1 MNNTGGR
8 RGIEVE
14 FGVASI
20 RASGPD
26 SVRPICGAAIEV
38 LASKPLNLNHFL
50 ETPPGISTSFGTFS
64 DPMLQDPWK
73 NAPSSIRKTGV

>member
-20 RASGPD
+20 RASGLD
-26 SVRPICGAAIEV
+26 AAWPILGAAIEV
-38 LASKPLNLNHFL
+38 SASKLLNLNYFL
-50 ETPPGISTSFGTFS
+50 APPPGISTSFGTFS
-64 DPMLQDPWK
+64 VPMLQDPWK